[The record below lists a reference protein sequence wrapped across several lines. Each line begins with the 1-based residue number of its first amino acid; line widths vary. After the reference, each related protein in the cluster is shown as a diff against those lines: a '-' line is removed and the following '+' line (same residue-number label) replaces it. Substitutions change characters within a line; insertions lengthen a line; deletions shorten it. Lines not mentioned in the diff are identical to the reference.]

1 MLPYSIIALI
11 LIIVILGIITRSR
24 KIYYQNRLKTLKEKE
39 KKIDMEIET
48 MMKEFVK
55 ESVDIKSEKKENN
68 YMYVFGAIIL
78 VGGLMYVYKTSI
90 SKQNKL
96 FC

>member
-1 MLPYSIIALI
+1 
-11 LIIVILGIITRSR
+11 
-24 KIYYQNRLKTLKEKE
+24 
-39 KKIDMEIET
+39 MEIET

-78 VGGLMYVYKTSI
+78 VGGLMYVYKT
-90 SKQNKL
+90 KYEKKTKK
-96 FC
+96 

>member
-11 LIIVILGIITRSR
+11 LLIVILGIITRSR
-24 KIYYQNRLKTLKEKE
+24 KIYYQNRLETLKEKE

-48 MMKEFVK
+48 MMKEFVE

-78 VGGLMYVYKTSI
+78 VGGLMYVYKT
-90 SKQNKL
+90 KYEKKTKK
-96 FC
+96 